1 MEDEEEYDADPPQL
15 TIGKGSSL
23 HSMNREMH
31 PRDSFKEIL
40 AKNSDIDNHILRQNP
55 SLFRYNSQEDFLND
69 NWFIISTLL

>member
-23 HSMNREMH
+23 HSINREMH

-40 AKNSDIDNHILRQNP
+40 AKNSDIDNHILRQH
-55 SLFRYNSQEDFLND
+55 
-69 NWFIISTLL
+69 I